1 MMKLGLWLGA
11 CVVAGLAYVTAT
23 SPPVQQ
29 ALGVAATAVVR
40 PIVLPLIELINV
52 PAFVYCAA
60 LLIFLAGVAACAVY
74 QFVSVRPYLA
84 ELRNIRS
91 AVGDLPQPRLLSAST
106 ADAWIDAR
114 HRLGALLQ
122 SHGMFVAAWSAFQ
135 AESLRGR
142 GVPSRP
148 FFSFV
153 AAEPSDGAEPG
164 GFMRSLPAYFTSVG
178 LILTFIGLV
187 VALYFASKGFRTG
200 DMTEA
205 RAAIVQLLNAASF
218 KFLTSVSALISA
230 LIVSLYG
237 RYGSS
242 VVARERRKTIDR
254 IEVFLSD
261 WREKVG
267 VGQSGET
274 LAPAELL
281 RRFDLLLASV
291 AGLARDVQRMAER
304 DVEHR
309 ASVIEHA

>member
-1 MMKLGLWLGA
+1 MKFGLSLGA
-11 CVVAGLAYVTAT
+11 LAIAALAYVTAI
-23 SPPVQQ
+23 SPAFQQ
-29 ALGVAATAVVR
+29 ALGAAATAIVR

-60 LLIFLAGVAACAVY
+60 LLIFLAGLVACAIYQVAA
-74 QFVSVRPYLA
+74 VRPYLA
-84 ELRNIRS
+84 ELRVFRS
-91 AVGDLPQPRLLSAST
+91 ALGDLPHPRLNGVVT
-106 ADAWIDAR
+106 VEAWAEAR
-114 HRLGALLQ
+114 QALGGLLH
-122 SHGMFVAAWSAFQ
+122 SHAIFVAAWSAFQ

-148 FFSFV
+148 FSSFV

-164 GFMRSLPAYFTSVG
+164 GFMRALPAYFTSVG

-200 DMTEA
+200 DMAEA

-230 LIVSLYG
+230 LMVSLYG

-242 VVARERRKTIDR
+242 VLRRERRKTIDQ
-254 IEVFLSD
+254 IEVFLAG
-261 WREKVG
+261 WREKIG
-267 VGQSGET
+267 IGRSGEA
-274 LAPAELL
+274 LAPADLL

-291 AGLARDVQRMAER
+291 AGLAGDVRLLAARDREIRSSVAE
-304 DVEHR
+304 D
-309 ASVIEHA
+309 A

>member
-1 MMKLGLWLGA
+1 
-11 CVVAGLAYVTAT
+11 
-23 SPPVQQ
+23 
-29 ALGVAATAVVR
+29 
-40 PIVLPLIELINV
+40 
-52 PAFVYCAA
+52 
-60 LLIFLAGVAACAVY
+60 
-74 QFVSVRPYLA
+74 
-84 ELRNIRS
+84 
-91 AVGDLPQPRLLSAST
+91 
-106 ADAWIDAR
+106 
-114 HRLGALLQ
+114 
-122 SHGMFVAAWSAFQ
+122 
-135 AESLRGR
+135 
-142 GVPSRP
+142 
-148 FFSFV
+148 
-153 AAEPSDGAEPG
+153 
-164 GFMRSLPAYFTSVG
+164 MRSLPAYFTSVG

-242 VVARERRKTIDR
+242 AVARERRKTIDR